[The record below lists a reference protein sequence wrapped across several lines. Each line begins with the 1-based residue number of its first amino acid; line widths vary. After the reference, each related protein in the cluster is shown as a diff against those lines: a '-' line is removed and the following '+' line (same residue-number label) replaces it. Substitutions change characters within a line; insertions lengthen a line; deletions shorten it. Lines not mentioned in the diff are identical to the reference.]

1 MSGGGRDLPAKL
13 PLDRSALERVLA
25 RAAELQSTDG
35 DADEPGLT
43 DAQLVEIAK
52 EVGLAPANLK
62 QALAEERS
70 RMPVHQDAGLSAA
83 IFGAAGATAERTIA
97 GRPEEHLAALEMLMQ
112 QEEGLAVRRRVG
124 ARTTWERAP
133 GLIANLSRTFDLG
146 GRGYHLTRA
155 DDVTVSVVPVDDSRT
170 LVRLDASVASARTRT
185 LEGLAVLLAILI
197 ASAGIGIWGLGI
209 APWAAAIAVLPYTVL
224 GFLFARNH
232 RRTVA
237 RAQLSLE
244 QVLDRLERRDPPRPS
259 LLGAI
264 TALPRKR

>member
-1 MSGGGRDLPAKL
+1 MSDEGKNLPAKL

-25 RAAELQSTDG
+25 RAAELQAKDG

-70 RMPVHQDAGLSAA
+70 HGAVSADRGLSAVL
-83 IFGAAGATAERTIA
+83 FGAAGAVAERTVK
-97 GRPEEHLAALEMLMQ
+97 GKPEEHLRALEALMQ
-112 QEEGLAVRRRVG
+112 QEEGMSVKRRLG
-124 ARTTWERAP
+124 GRTTWERAP

-155 DDVTVSVVPVDDSRT
+155 DEVSVTVVAVDETRS
-170 LVRLDASVASARTRT
+170 LVRLEASLESGRTRT
-185 LEGLAVLLAILI
+185 VEGLAVLLAILA
-197 ASAGIGIWGLGI
+197 ASAAVGVWGLGV
-209 APWAAAIAVLPYTVL
+209 ALWAALLAALPYTVL
-224 GFLFARNH
+224 GYLLARSH
-232 RRTVA
+232 RRTVV

-244 QVLDRLERRDPPRPS
+244 QVLDRIERHEMPRPS

-264 TALPRKR
+264 ASLPKKR